1 MSPASWGRS
10 PGDNLWRIV
19 MIPASTLEDA
29 FPAVNPGVQ
38 PLGTRVLVQL
48 RTVRTKTASGIVLVD
63 DTKQF
68 NKVTTQ
74 LGKVVNIGPIAFRNR
89 ENGQLWPE
97 GVWARPGDFIR
108 LPKYGGDRFERKIP
122 GTDDTA
128 LFCLF
133 QDHEII
139 AKVDPEAFEE
149 LDEIL

>member
-1 MSPASWGRS
+1 MISASKLS
-10 PGDNLWRIV
+10 
-19 MIPASTLEDA
+19 EA
-29 FPAVNPGVQ
+29 FPEVEPGVH

-48 RTVRTKTASGIVLVD
+48 RTVRAKTAGGIVLVE

-74 LGKVVNIGPIAFRNR
+74 LGRVIRLGPIAFRNR
-89 ENGQLWPE
+89 ETGQLWVE
-97 GVWARPGDFIR
+97 GVWARPGDYIR
-108 LPKYGGDRFERKIP
+108 MPKYGGDRFDRKIP

-128 LFCLF
+128 IFCLF

-149 LDEIL
+149 IDEII

>member
-1 MSPASWGRS
+1 
-10 PGDNLWRIV
+10 
-19 MIPASTLEDA
+19 MIPASKLEDA
-29 FPAVNPGVQ
+29 FPLVSSGVR

-48 RTVRTKTASGIVLVD
+48 RTVRTKTSSGIVLVE

-74 LGKVVNIGPIAFRNR
+74 LGKVVDIGPIAFRNR
-89 ENGQLWPE
+89 ETGQLWPE
-97 GVWARPGDFIR
+97 GVWARPGDYIR

-128 LFCLF
+128 LFCIF

-139 AKVDPEAFEE
+139 AKVEPEAFEE
-149 LDEIL
+149 IDEIL

>member
-1 MSPASWGRS
+1 MENR
-10 PGDNLWRIV
+10 
-19 MIPASTLEDA
+19 MIPASSLEEA
-29 FPAVNPGVQ
+29 FPLVNPGVA

-48 RTVRTKTASGIVLVD
+48 RTVRRQTQSGIILAE
-63 DTKQF
+63 DTRQF

-89 ENGQLWPE
+89 ETGQLWPE
-97 GVWARPGDFIR
+97 GVWARPGDYIR

-122 GTDDTA
+122 GTEDTA

-139 AKVDPEAFEE
+139 ARVDPSAFEE
-149 LDEIL
+149 IDDII

>member
-1 MSPASWGRS
+1 
-10 PGDNLWRIV
+10 
-19 MIPASTLEDA
+19 MIPASKLEDA

-74 LGKVVNIGPIAFRNR
+74 LGKIIQLGPISFRNR
-89 ENGQLWPE
+89 ETGQLWPE
-97 GVWARPGDFIR
+97 GVWVRPGDFIR

-122 GTDDTA
+122 DTDDTA

>member
-1 MSPASWGRS
+1 
-10 PGDNLWRIV
+10 
-19 MIPASTLEDA
+19 MIPASSLTEA

-48 RTVRTKTASGIVLVD
+48 RTVRSKTASGIVLVD
-63 DTKQF
+63 DTKSF

-74 LGKVVNIGPIAFRNR
+74 LGRVINLGPIAFRNR
-89 ENGQLWPE
+89 ETGNLWPE
-97 GVWARPGDFIR
+97 GVWARPGDLVR

-122 GTDDTA
+122 GTEDTA

-133 QDHEII
+133 SDHEII

>member
-1 MSPASWGRS
+1 
-10 PGDNLWRIV
+10 
-19 MIPASTLEDA
+19 MIPASKLEDA